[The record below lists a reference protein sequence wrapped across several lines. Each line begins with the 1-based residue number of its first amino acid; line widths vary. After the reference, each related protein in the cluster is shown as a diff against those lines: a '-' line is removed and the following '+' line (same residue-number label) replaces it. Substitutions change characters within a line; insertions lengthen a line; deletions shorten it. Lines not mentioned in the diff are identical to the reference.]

1 MPSTHDQL
9 SNHYISRLQTQL
21 SQLQLLAEQSTMHTS
36 FLSAAVASLLA
47 ISVSAA
53 PTASQAQ
60 GNIQQAHLPGSP
72 HGPELHPSASSSS
85 GSPSSS
91 ETSDSSASSLQSRSE
106 VQERSQDLQG
116 LKDLVLEIKRDDW
129 TSGNTNAGNEA
140 QEDDGENHAT
150 YMLGSPVSFPARG
163 GQGGRNVA

>member
-72 HGPELHPSASSSS
+72 HGPELHPSASTSSS

-91 ETSDSSASSLQSRSE
+91 GTSDTSPGSLQSRSE

-129 TSGNTNAGNEA
+129 TSNAGNEA
-140 QEDDGENHAT
+140 EEDDGENHAT